1 MISNRKY
8 LLSRREMLAACATVG
23 TLAITSNSLGGLP
36 QNSSNKTTRPDIS
49 LSNLKYDDNNVTSDL
64 VSKALAQTMDQFQ
77 TVREFEI
84 DPLIDPAVIFQA
96 TLDDAC

>member
-1 MISNRKY
+1 MVSRRKY
-8 LLSRREMLAACATVG
+8 LLSRREMLTACATVG

-96 TLDDAC
+96 TLEDAC